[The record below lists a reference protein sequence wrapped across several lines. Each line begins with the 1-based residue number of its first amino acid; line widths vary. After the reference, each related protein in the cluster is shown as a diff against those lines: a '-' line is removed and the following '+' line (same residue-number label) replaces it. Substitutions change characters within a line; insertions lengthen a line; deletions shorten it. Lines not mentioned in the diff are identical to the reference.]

1 MAFIRTFIAV
11 DITSTPE
18 MMAFAEAI
26 AKTGADVKLVE
37 PQNIHI
43 TLKFLGD
50 TDEQMLPDLEE
61 IIRDAAKGIKPFTIK
76 LQGTG
81 VFPSRDYL
89 KVIWVGLQAG
99 EEMELIGGRIE
110 EACGDLGFKKER
122 RAFSPHLTIGRVR
135 TARNKQQLLDAVDK
149 YKDTLFATEDV
160 TRVMLKRSVLSPK
173 GPTYSTLIS
182 VPLEG

>member
-11 DITSTPE
+11 DITSTPVMLE
-18 MMAFAEAI
+18 FAEAI
-26 AKTGADVKLVE
+26 RKTGADVKLVE

-50 TDEQMLPDLEE
+50 TDEQLLPDLEE
-61 IIRDAAKGIKPFTIK
+61 IIHDAVTGVKPFTIQ

-81 VFPSRDYL
+81 VFPNRDYL
-89 KVIWVGLQAG
+89 KVLWVGIQAG
-99 EEMELIGGRIE
+99 EEMETIGSRIE
-110 EACGDLGFKKER
+110 EACAELGFKKER

-135 TARNKQQLLDAVDK
+135 TARNKLQLLEVVDK
-149 YKDTLFATEDV
+149 YKDTLFATEEV
-160 TRVMLKRSVLSPK
+160 KAVVLKRSVLSPK